1 MGVQLKDN
9 TTLLVN
15 LESLWPNKCLL
26 TVVWEIVMEDG
37 LIMLLIPLR
46 PKVVVVWK
54 MIIHTLPIMDM
65 AARLTNV
72 LNNTQLL
79 DIIPTMSRILE
90 LKNSLNPSTT
100 MDPTLFMFMPTAT
113 SNVIT
118 VESLMILAAHKALIT
133 MLLSMLVMTN
143 LKDTG
148 PSEIPGLVDGEKM
161 VTSE

>member
-1 MGVQLKDN
+1 MG
-9 TTLLVN
+9 
-15 LESLWPNKCLL
+15 
-26 TVVWEIVMEDG
+26 EIVMEDG
-37 LIMLLIPLR
+37 LIVLLIPLR
-46 PKVVVVWK
+46 PKVAVVWK
-54 MIIHTLPIMDM
+54 MIIHTLPITDM

-79 DIIPTMSRILE
+79 DITPTMSRILE

-143 LKDTG
+143 
-148 PSEIPGLVDGEKM
+148 
-161 VTSE
+161 

>member
-1 MGVQLKDN
+1 MAEQMLIDCGMGDCNGGWADRAFDTIK
-9 TTLLVN
+9 
-15 LESLWPNKCLL
+15 
-26 TVVWEIVMEDG
+26 
-37 LIMLLIPLR
+37 
-46 PKVVVVWK
+46 
-54 MIIHTLPIMDM
+54 
-65 AARLTNV
+65 
-72 LNNTQLL
+72 TQVL

-90 LKNSLNPSTT
+90 SKNLLNPSTT

-118 VESLMILAAHKALIT
+118 VESLTILAAHKALIT